1 VAHLEGQD
9 VTARPVQLD
18 LFDGRRRRGNK
29 RRLKPEHEDQV
40 AVIQWAM
47 LHERQYPD
55 LDLLH
60 SVPNGGLLGG
70 DNPAWI
76 GKALKDE
83 GKKAGVPDLDL
94 PVPRGPYIG
103 LRIEMKAKGRKSS
116 ADQLRWQR
124 RLREVGHRVE
134 VCVGWEAATKI
145 IMEYLGYV

>member
-1 VAHLEGQD
+1 
-9 VTARPVQLD
+9 VTAPRPVQLD
-18 LFDGRRRRGNK
+18 LFDGRRKRSNK

-40 AVIQWAM
+40 AVILWAT

-70 DNPAWI
+70 DHPTWI

-116 ADQLRWQR
+116 TDQLRWQR

-134 VCVGWEAATKI
+134 VCIGWETAVAAI
-145 IMEYLGYV
+145 VSYLELGK